1 MQLNTEF
8 QYVLRWNDAWVLL
21 QVRFEVQKIVKGGS
35 KQRLLVLNVDV
46 RVLIQVLLL
55 LLLLLL
61 LLMLLLL
68 FMLPLMKIVAG
79 VD

>member
-1 MQLNTEF
+1 M
-8 QYVLRWNDAWVLL
+8 

-61 LLMLLLL
+61 MLLLL

-79 VD
+79 VDQDM